1 MWTVIKNRTQYNEA
15 MERISALAE
24 MDLTQGTPEFAEFE
38 LLSLLIKHYESE
50 KYPTVKTDPVRAI
63 KFVMEQNQLTPKDM
77 TLYLGSLSRVSEILN
92 YKRKLTLDMIRKL
105 NQGLHIPLDL
115 LVDDYSIEK
124 SPALKSTLDMPLT
137 SALA

>member
-15 MERISALAE
+15 MERITALAE